1 MKEVIT
7 TIIAVSILALFI
19 FMIIYVNFIEPLRKY
34 FQDERDAIR
43 KYEIYDGRLFET
55 IIYRYEFYEYFGCC
69 YYKAQLNEIIGN
81 KKIKRKTIK
90 TDKENLIQRAGAM
103 LLDYL
108 VEEVKAEIE
117 EKTFEKMLDN
127 FAEM

>member
-1 MKEVIT
+1 MKD
-7 TIIAVSILALFI
+7 IIATIVAVGVLAFFI
-19 FMIIYVNFIEPLRKY
+19 FMIIYVNFIKPLRKH

-43 KYEIYDGRLFET
+43 KYEIYGGRLFET
-55 IIYRYEFYEYFGCC
+55 IIYRHEFYDYFDC

-81 KKIKRKTIK
+81 KKIKRKTIQ
-90 TDKENLIQRAGAM
+90 TDKENLIQKAGTM

-127 FAEM
+127 FVEM